1 MTPLGTTSVDVTPTL
16 SVNGGG
22 FALFPCPNPCPL
34 PVAVHDFSISSN
46 PTSVTINA
54 GESTS
59 FLVTLSPNP
68 PIYSSTISVSQ
79 TGLPT
84 ASTGTFTSSSVTIPG
99 SSPVTTTLNISTTA
113 RPVTTGGLLPG
124 GPLYATWLPVGGL
137 SLLGLGVGAGV
148 KRRRWLAGTL
158 LGLLAG
164 LILLQA
170 ACGNSSSST
179 PATGGTPAGTYTV
192 KISGSSGTATH
203 TQQVTLVVN

>member
-1 MTPLGTTSVDVTPTL
+1 LPESLPASRCRSRLFNQFQPNLGHDQCWREHQL
-16 SVNGGG
+16 SRNVE
-22 FALFPCPNPCPL
+22 
-34 PVAVHDFSISSN
+34 SESSD
-46 PTSVTINA
+46 
-54 GESTS
+54 
-59 FLVTLSPNP
+59 LLR
-68 PIYSSTISVSQ
+68 Q